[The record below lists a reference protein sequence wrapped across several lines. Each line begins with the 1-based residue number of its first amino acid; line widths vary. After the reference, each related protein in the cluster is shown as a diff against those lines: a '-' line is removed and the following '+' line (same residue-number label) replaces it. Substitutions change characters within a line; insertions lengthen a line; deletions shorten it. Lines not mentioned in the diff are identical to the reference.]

1 MILTPNVPKSVRNWA
16 LCRVNVRDLE
26 HSIRQISKGCF
37 SFGSY
42 WALKS
47 MGRKKYQEKVVE
59 PELRRLKR
67 RHLRYLTLAGAIES
81 SGAPQKYLLGKKE
94 MLELIGHTLH
104 FTMARRETYLTLT
117 HCSSDGECLFGPRD
131 VIPAGDID
139 ALTLLSF
146 GFGRS
151 I

>member
-26 HSIRQISKGCF
+26 HSIRQISKGSF

-42 WALKS
+42 WALKA
-47 MGRKKYQEKVVE
+47 MGKKKYLEKVVE

-67 RHLRYLTLAGAIES
+67 RHRRYLALAEAIES
-81 SGAPQKYLLGKKE
+81 SGAPRKYLLGKAE
-94 MLELIGHTLH
+94 MLDLIGHTLH
-104 FTMARRETYLTLT
+104 FTMSRREMYLTLT
-117 HCSSDGECLFGPRD
+117 HCSSDGERLFGPGDDIRAD
-131 VIPAGDID
+131 DID
-139 ALTLLSF
+139 ALTLLSY

-151 I
+151 A